1 MEKELITQRNPKS
14 PIAEIFRTLRTNI
27 QFTNKQGELK
37 TILVTSTMPG
47 EGKSWVSSNLAITF
61 AQTGKRVLLID
72 SDMRKGRLA
81 KLFRTEKVPGLSNL
95 LSGIDENGSNEKI
108 DISRYIKQTEISNLF
123 LIPTGSVPPNPAELL
138 GAETTPEILEK
149 LKEYFDVII
158 LDGTPGLLVAD
169 AIVLSRI
176 VDTTI
181 LVASYKNTKKE
192 DLDKMK
198 RNIQNVG
205 GKIAGVVLNKM
216 PIKSKEYLSTY
227 YYGSD
232 NSSNSTKE
240 LQVERIVRETPEP
253 PIERSSVTSRIENN
267 IENNV
272 GLPVEFK
279 VDYKEENK
287 REPESNEE
295 EFSKQKR
302 DEILAELNKYMEDN
316 RNKY

>member
-95 LSGIDENGSNEKI
+95 LSGVDENGRNEKI

-138 GAETTPEILEK
+138 GAETTPEILEN

-192 DLDKMK
+192 DLDRIK

-227 YYGSD
+227 YYGTD
-232 NSSNSTKE
+232 NSSKS
-240 LQVERIVRETPEP
+240 
-253 PIERSSVTSRIENN
+253 
-267 IENNV
+267 
-272 GLPVEFK
+272 
-279 VDYKEENK
+279 
-287 REPESNEE
+287 
-295 EFSKQKR
+295 R
-302 DEILAELNKYMEDN
+302 DEIQIERINEQRTQTERRVVSKIENDIPQPIEHRETLQSVYRNTNQTETTNQNTNNELLEKRKEEILSELNKYMEEN
-316 RNKY
+316 RNKYD

>member
-81 KLFRTEKVPGLSNL
+81 KLFRTEKIPGLSNL
-95 LSGIDENGSNEKI
+95 LSGVDENGRNETI

-192 DLDKMK
+192 DLDKIK

-227 YYGSD
+227 YYGTD
-232 NSSNSTKE
+232 NSNKSRDE
-240 LQVERIVRETPEP
+240 IQVERIAKQKPQ
-253 PIERSSVTSRIENN
+253 IERIEVPQIENDMFSSKTEHSQMVN
-267 IENNV
+267 PGFSNNTQQDNKNQDTNNE
-272 GLPVEFK
+272 LLEK
-279 VDYKEENK
+279 RKEE
-287 REPESNEE
+287 
-295 EFSKQKR
+295 
-302 DEILAELNKYMEDN
+302 ILSELNKYMEEN
-316 RNKY
+316 RDKY